1 MITTN
6 TPAASTVTELR
17 TIEVCSVMGAVLP
30 AAYDITAATE
40 DQEPL
45 DVIPVLVLRTTIG
58 DLVIELTDT
67 DTASAAVRLDQLAAD
82 ITTQV
87 QHAITAV
94 QRIRRGGSTLHA

>member
-1 MITTN
+1 MIT
-6 TPAASTVTELR
+6 PAPGTVTELR

-30 AAYDITAATE
+30 AAYDPPAATE

-67 DTASAAVRLDQLAAD
+67 DTASAEVRLDQLAAD

-87 QHAITAV
+87 QHAITAA
-94 QRIRRGGSTLHA
+94 QRIRRGGPTLHA